1 MNPHP
6 VAKIFGPAVFL
17 SLALL
22 TLGFSFGPAHAE
34 QPASVSAA
42 PRIERFDLDPPQ
54 SLAPGEALIFRITGS
69 PRSTASVS
77 IAGVKQ
83 KVALREVI
91 AGVYEG
97 AYTVRKDDR
106 IDVDSVVTGNLRQ
119 GNQQLS
125 AILGQPLVDVSALAG
140 LR

>member
-1 MNPHP
+1 MNLYQI
-6 VAKIFGPAVFL
+6 ARIAATMVFVPFVDPS
-17 SLALL
+17 SLAR
-22 TLGFSFGPAHAE
+22 AE
-34 QPASVSAA
+34 APVSIAAQIAA

-97 AYTVRKDDR
+97 AYTIRNDDR
-106 IDVDSVVTGNLRQ
+106 IDVESVVTGSLRH

-125 AILGQPLVDVSALAG
+125 AVLGQPLVDVSALAG